1 MKSGALV
8 RIAVVT
14 AAVIAATLI
23 LPWWS
28 VAVVGLTV
36 GLFFPAASPLEAGVS
51 GLLGWAALLGLA
63 AWQGPMAVLLGRL
76 GILFHLPAA
85 GLPLMA
91 LALAA
96 LLCWSAARVARA
108 IRTILAGSARPA

>member
-1 MKSGALV
+1 MKSGAAL
-8 RIAVVT
+8 RILAVT
-14 AAVIAATLI
+14 AAVIVVTLM

-28 VAVVGLTV
+28 VALVGLTV

-51 GLLGWAALLGLA
+51 GLFGWAALLGLA
-63 AWQGPMAVLLGRL
+63 AWQGPMAALLGRL
-76 GILFHLPAA
+76 GILFHLPGAA
-85 GLPLMA
+85 LPLLA

-108 IRTILAGSARPA
+108 IRMILAGSAGPA